1 VIFRG
6 KIAVPPKSTA
16 QPTALL
22 HANLP
27 LIEVAEPWQLE
38 ALLADASVARLI
50 LTRLSDR
57 VAIVAPGQLD
67 ALHARLRKLDYLPKT
82 VAEAS

>member
-1 VIFRG
+1 MPR
-6 KIAVPPKSTA
+6 KPTAPSTA
-16 QPTALL
+16 VL

-38 ALLADASVARLI
+38 ALLADAGVARFI

-57 VAIVAPGQLD
+57 VALVAPGQLD